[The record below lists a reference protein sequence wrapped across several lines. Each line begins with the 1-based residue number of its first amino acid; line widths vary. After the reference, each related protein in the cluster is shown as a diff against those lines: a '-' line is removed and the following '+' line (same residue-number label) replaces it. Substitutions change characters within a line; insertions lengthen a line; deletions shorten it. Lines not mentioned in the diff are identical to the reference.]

1 METTMP
7 LNYPQA
13 GPSDVPSYQMSAIPF
28 VTSSVQGEVG
38 GTPLLLRFPSVTRF
52 MVVTNFSGHVMRIG
66 FTSNGIS
73 GSGGV
78 SGSKGESTADRS
90 NYFILS
96 GNQSTPRM
104 EIRCKE
110 MFFMRDTSKDTGGS
124 GDCAFSVFAGLTPVA
139 YQQFPTLTGSNGY
152 DGVG

>member
-1 METTMP
+1 MP
-7 LNYPQA
+7 LNYPVA
-13 GPSDVPSYQMSAIPF
+13 GPSDVPSYQMSAIPY
-28 VTSSVQGEVG
+28 VTSSVEGEVG
-38 GTPLLLRFPSVTRF
+38 GEPIVLRFPSVTRF
-52 MVVTNFSGHVMRIG
+52 MVVSNFSGHVMRIG
-66 FTSNGIS
+66 FTSAGIT

-78 SGSKGESTADRS
+78 SGSTGESSADRS

-96 GNQSTPRM
+96 GNTQTPRM

-110 MFFMRDTSKDTGGS
+110 MFFMRDTFKDTGGS
-124 GDCAFSVFAGLTPVA
+124 GNCSFSVFAGLTPVS